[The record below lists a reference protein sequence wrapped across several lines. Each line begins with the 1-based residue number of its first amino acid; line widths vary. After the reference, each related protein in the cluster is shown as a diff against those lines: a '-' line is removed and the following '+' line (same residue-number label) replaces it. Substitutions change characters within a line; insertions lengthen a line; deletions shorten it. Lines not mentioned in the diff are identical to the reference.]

1 MKTRTADICV
11 IGAGSAG
18 LTVAAAAANFGH
30 DVVLIERHKMGGD
43 CLNYG
48 CVPSKSLIAA
58 AKHAAFARDGA
69 RFGIH
74 AEPTVDF
81 SAVHNHVHGVVAAI
95 APHDSEERFEGLGV
109 TVISGHAR
117 VVDGGTVEVDGT
129 RITAKRF
136 VIATGSR
143 PVVPPIEGLADV
155 DPLTNESVFDL
166 TALPASL
173 AVVGGGPIG
182 CELGQAFARLG
193 AKVTI
198 ATDAAILP
206 REDPDASAVVR
217 KHLEADGVTLLENAA
232 VEKVSRTD
240 RGVVLTLQGGH
251 QVEAER
257 VLVAVGRA
265 PNVEDMGLDTAGV
278 ETTRA
283 GVTVDKGLRTSNR
296 RIFAIGDVTGGLQ
309 FTHVAG
315 YQASLA
321 VRAIV
326 FRLPVSYDPDL
337 MPRATFTSPEVAQV
351 GLTLEAARARYGK
364 ADAYTAPLSGNDR
377 AQAEGETD
385 GFLRLITR
393 GGGKLVGATIVAPN
407 AGDLIS
413 TYAMALAG
421 KVPLKTIASFTP
433 AYPTIAEAGKR
444 AAVSHFGE
452 RLDKGWI
459 RSVLRMLKLLP

>member
-1 MKTRTADICV
+1 MSDLTPDICV

-69 RFGIH
+69 RFGIT
-74 AEPTVDF
+74 AAPSIDF
-81 SAVHNHVHGVVAAI
+81 QAVHDHVHSVIAAI
-95 APHDSEERFEGLGV
+95 APHDSRERFEGMGV
-109 TVISGHAR
+109 TVIDGHAR
-117 VVDGGTVEVDGT
+117 FLDGSTVEVNGT
-129 RITAKRF
+129 RIVAKRF

-143 PVVPPIEGLADV
+143 PVVPPIPGLADV

-166 TALPASL
+166 TNLPPRL
-173 AVVGGGPIG
+173 AVIGGGPIG

-193 AKVTI
+193 SDVTI
-198 ATDAAILP
+198 ATDATVLP
-206 REDPDASAVVR
+206 REDPDAAAIVR
-217 KHLEADGVTLLENAA
+217 RHILADGVTLCENAA
-232 VEKVSRTD
+232 VSRADLVDGQTQ
-240 RGVVLTLQGGH
+240 LTLADGNT
-251 QVEAER
+251 VSADR

-265 PNVEDMGLDTAGV
+265 PNVDDMGLEAAGV
-278 ETTRA
+278 AYGR
-283 GVTVDKGLRTSNR
+283 GGISVDKGLRTANR

-326 FRLPVSYDPDL
+326 FRMPISYDPDL

-351 GLTLEAARARYGK
+351 GLTLAEAKARFGDAE
-364 ADAYTAPLSGNDR
+364 AYTAPLSGNDR

-385 GFLRLITR
+385 GFLRLVTR
-393 GGGKLVGATIVAPN
+393 GGGKLVGATVVAPN
-407 AGDLIS
+407 AGELIA
-413 TYAMALAG
+413 TYALALAG

-433 AYPTIAEAGKR
+433 AYPTLAEAGKR
-444 AAVSHFGE
+444 AAVTHFGE
-452 RLDKGWI
+452 RLGKPWV
-459 RSVLRMLKLLP
+459 RSVLNMLKRLP